1 MKETEH
7 KRHRLADLLLV
18 LLAALF
24 CWCALQGTLDLNPQ
38 GIGMDSDLQNYAQIR
53 DSLLQQC
60 EDGSRGMPRGLCP

>member
-18 LLAALF
+18 LLAVLF

-38 GIGMDSDLQNYAQIR
+38 GIGMDSDLQN
-53 DSLLQQC
+53 
-60 EDGSRGMPRGLCP
+60 

>member
-1 MKETEH
+1 MASIKRRAAAMKETEH

-38 GIGMDSDLQNYAQIR
+38 GIGMDSDLQR
-53 DSLLQQC
+53 S
-60 EDGSRGMPRGLCP
+60 EERR

>member
-38 GIGMDSDLQNYAQIR
+38 GIGMDSDL
-53 DSLLQQC
+53 
-60 EDGSRGMPRGLCP
+60 